1 VGQPVEDVIAN
12 HLVFGGTLDR
22 HPDLKVIV
30 ARGGGYFP
38 SYLGGIEH
46 VLKVRPELHQPLG

>member
-1 VGQPVEDVIAN
+1 VGQPVEDVISIN

-30 ARGGGYFP
+30 AGSAR
-38 SYLGGIEH
+38 S
-46 VLKVRPELHQPLG
+46 VWTRP